1 MFTLSVHLGDASAP
15 QKIIHVT
22 TEAGDVR
29 TLTDRHI
36 CGATVEQ
43 MPHKIQI
50 STLDPIWKA
59 THPLRPPPP
68 ISLNS
73 NSPNWS
79 SPRTSWTYLPPNLNA
94 IISIILLDYKWN
106 HCTHRSAHSIGVAPQ
121 CRKSA
126 CLSPYTSRP
135 GCIRAQ
141 TCRLSTLR
149 RNTNGMCRTVGAVIP
164 LVVQK
169 YDWND
174 SVEIGR

>member
-1 MFTLSVHLGDASAP
+1 MNCARAIRHIQNTLTGVMCLQTEISCAQDKLAQGHSSFSNDKEECCNGCIQGVNNYCSCAQRTWMFTLSVHLGDASAP

-79 SPRTSWTYLPPNLNA
+79 SPRTS
-94 IISIILLDYKWN
+94 
-106 HCTHRSAHSIGVAPQ
+106 
-121 CRKSA
+121 
-126 CLSPYTSRP
+126 
-135 GCIRAQ
+135 
-141 TCRLSTLR
+141 
-149 RNTNGMCRTVGAVIP
+149 
-164 LVVQK
+164 
-169 YDWND
+169 
-174 SVEIGR
+174 

>member
-79 SPRTSWTYLPPNLNA
+79 SPRTS
-94 IISIILLDYKWN
+94 
-106 HCTHRSAHSIGVAPQ
+106 
-121 CRKSA
+121 
-126 CLSPYTSRP
+126 
-135 GCIRAQ
+135 
-141 TCRLSTLR
+141 
-149 RNTNGMCRTVGAVIP
+149 
-164 LVVQK
+164 
-169 YDWND
+169 
-174 SVEIGR
+174 